1 MIMFGLIKNMLK
13 MDEGRAALD
22 KRNVVQALEMAVMER
37 NCDNVLDN
45 AAMLRNQLRSSNAS
59 LSREDKVRVVR
70 ALNKAKV
77 HALMQGSNE
86 SYTVFRNL
94 DSISS
99 DVVSLL

>member
-1 MIMFGLIKNMLK
+1 

-22 KRNVVQALEMAVMER
+22 QRDVVRALEMAVMEH
-37 NCDNVLDN
+37 NCDNVMDN
-45 AAMLRNQLRSSNAS
+45 ASTLRNQLRSSNAS
-59 LSREDKVRVVR
+59 LTRNDKVRVVT

-77 HALMQGSNE
+77 HALMQGSSE